1 MSDRDHLHNTNQ
13 TGQAVPSRS
22 SSRAASLDFAS
33 IRQKL
38 AESQGEQY
46 WRNLQEI
53 AETGQFTPFLDHE
66 FPEHASEGHDPVGR
80 RNFLKLMGASLGLA
94 GLTACTKQPK
104 ETILPYIRQPE
115 EVIPGRPLYFATTM
129 PLSGFGTGLLVESHE
144 GRPTK
149 IEGNPDHPSS
159 LGATDLFCQAS
170 VLTLYDPDRS
180 QTLTYLDSIRPWSTF
195 LAAIG
200 EVMER
205 QRARRGAGL
214 RILTE
219 TVSSP
224 TLAGQ
229 IRTLLAQY
237 PAAKWHQ
244 YEPVNRDSVRAGT
257 RLVFGEVVNPV
268 YHLESAAV
276 VLSLDSNLLA
286 AGPGNVRYAR
296 DFANRRRVGLGKNDM
311 NRLYVVESVVS
322 NTGSIADHR
331 LAVRPSEVLD
341 VARAIASELGIS
353 GDIAPSGDQLHTE
366 WIKAVVRDLQQHC
379 GSSLIVA
386 GDQQLPEVH
395 ALAHAMNYFLKNVGN
410 TVVYTESVEAHPVS
424 QSESLRELVRDM
436 EAALVDLLV
445 IIGGNP
451 VYTAPADLAFAE
463 KMAKV
468 GLRIH
473 LSLHID
479 ETSQLCH
486 WQVPEAYYLESWSD
500 VRCHDG
506 TASIIQPL
514 IAPLYNGKTAHE
526 VLAVFSG
533 QPERTSYDI
542 VRDYWKNQLKT
553 GDFETSWR
561 RALHDGFIADSALP
575 AKSMSVNSSVINSLL
590 SMAVS
595 NGHRSADGGSA
606 ALEIVFQPDPTVYD
620 GRFANNAWLQE
631 LPKPLTK
638 ITWDNV
644 ILVSPATAERLGLSY
659 REAGRGVE
667 ILSDIAELRYLDRS
681 LKAPVWVLPG
691 HPDGSVTVH
700 LGNGRWKAGRVGT
713 NVGFNAYALR
723 TASHPWFGPG
733 AELRRTGENYP
744 LANTQVHHQMDGRNI
759 VRSAT
764 LDEYRKDP
772 EFARSGERNGS
783 EVVSFYPQHK
793 YEGYAWG
800 MAVDQ
805 SSCIGC
811 NACVIACV
819 SENNIP
825 VVGKTEVM
833 RGREMHWIRI
843 DTYHKD
849 DLASPESLYQP
860 MFCQHCE
867 KAPCEVVCPVG
878 ATVHSA
884 EGLNDM
890 VYNRCVG
897 TKYCSNNC
905 PYKVRRFNFF
915 LYSDWDTSILK
926 LLRNPDVT
934 VRSRGVM
941 EKCTFCV
948 QRINHA
954 KIEAEKEDRFV
965 RDGEIVTACQA
976 ACPTKAI
983 VFGNI
988 NDPNSQVSKLKAEPR
1003 NYSVLG
1009 ELNTTPRTTYL
1020 AALRNPNPELKK
1032 G

>member
-1 MSDRDHLHNTNQ
+1 
-13 TGQAVPSRS
+13 V
-22 SSRAASLDFAS
+22 S
-33 IRQKL
+33 IQQKL
-38 AESQGEQY
+38 AESQGKQY
-46 WRNLQEI
+46 WRSLQEI
-53 AETGQFTPFLDHE
+53 AETGKFRQILGRE
-66 FPEHASEGHDPVGR
+66 FPEQAAAWQDPVGR

-94 GLTACTKQPK
+94 GLTACTKQPE

-115 EVIPGRPLYFATTM
+115 EVIPGKPLYFATTM
-129 PLSGFGTGLLVESHE
+129 PLSGVGTGLLVENHE

-180 QTLTYLDSIRPWSTF
+180 QILTYLDSVRPWSAF
-195 LAAIG
+195 LAAVSEI
-200 EVMER
+200 MER
-205 QRARRGAGL
+205 QRARQGAGI

-219 TVSSP
+219 TVTSP

-229 IRTLLAQY
+229 IRDLLAQY

-244 YEPVNRDSVRAGT
+244 YEPINRDNVWAGA
-257 RLVFGEVVNPV
+257 RLAFGEVVNPV
-268 YHLESAAV
+268 YHLERAAV
-276 VLSLDSNLLA
+276 VLSLDSNFLVT
-286 AGPGNVRYAR
+286 GPGDVRYAR
-296 DFANRRRVGLGKNDM
+296 DFADRRRVGLGKNDM
-311 NRLYVVESVVS
+311 NRLYVVEGVLS

-341 VARAIASELGIS
+341 VARAIASGLGIS
-353 GDIAPSGDQLHTE
+353 ASTAPLGHQIHAE
-366 WIKAVVRDLQQHC
+366 WVVAAVRDLQEHC
-379 GSSLIVA
+379 GSSLVVA
-386 GDQQLPEVH
+386 GDQQPPEVH
-395 ALAHAMNYFLKNVGN
+395 ALAHAMNHVLGNVGN
-410 TVVYTESVEAHPVS
+410 TVVYIESVEAHPII
-424 QSESLRELVRDM
+424 QSESLRELVQDM
-436 EAALVDLLV
+436 DAALVDLLV
-445 IIGGNP
+445 IVGGNP
-451 VYTAPADLAFAE
+451 VYTAPTDLAFAE

-473 LSLHID
+473 LSLYVD

-486 WQVPEAYYLESWSD
+486 WHVPESHYLESWSD
-500 VRCHDG
+500 IRCYNG
-506 TASIIQPL
+506 TVSIIQPL
-514 IAPLYNGKTAHE
+514 IAPLYRGKTAHE
-526 VLAVFSG
+526 VLAVFSN

-542 VRDYWKNQLKT
+542 VRDYWKNQVKE
-553 GDFETSWR
+553 GDFEAFWR
-561 RALHDGFIADSALP
+561 RSLHDGFIADSALSK
-575 AKSMSVNSSVINSLL
+575 KSVSLNSSVVSGLL
-590 SMAVS
+590 SMAAS
-595 NGHRSADGGSA
+595 NVYGTMDDRPAE
-606 ALEIVFQPDPTVYD
+606 LEIVFQPDPTIYD
-620 GRFANNAWLQE
+620 GRFSNNAWLQE

-644 ILVSPATAERLGLSY
+644 VLVSPATAERLGLSY
-659 REAGRGVE
+659 REGGRGND
-667 ILSDIAELRYLDRS
+667 LYTDIVELRYLDRS
-681 LKAPVWVLPG
+681 LKAPVWILPG

-700 LGNGRWKAGRVGT
+700 LGYGRWKAGRVGT
-713 NVGFNAYALR
+713 HIGFNAYALR

-733 AELRRTGENYP
+733 AKVHRTGESYP
-744 LANTQVHHQMDGRNI
+744 LANTQIHHQMDGRNI
-759 VRSAT
+759 VRSAS
-764 LDEYRKDP
+764 LEEYRKDP
-772 EFARSGERNGS
+772 EFARVGEPHGS
-783 EVVSFYPQHK
+783 EGVSLYPEHK

-800 MAVDQ
+800 MAIDQ

-843 DTYHKD
+843 DCYHRGD
-849 DLASPESLYQP
+849 PVSPERYYQP

-915 LYSDWDTSILK
+915 LYSDWDTSSLK

-954 KIEAEKEDRFV
+954 KIEAEKEDRIV

-976 ACPTKAI
+976 ACPTQAI
-983 VFGNI
+983 VFGDI
-988 NDPNSQVSKLKAEPR
+988 NDSNSQVSKLKAEPR

-1009 ELNTTPRTTYL
+1009 ELNTRPRTTYL